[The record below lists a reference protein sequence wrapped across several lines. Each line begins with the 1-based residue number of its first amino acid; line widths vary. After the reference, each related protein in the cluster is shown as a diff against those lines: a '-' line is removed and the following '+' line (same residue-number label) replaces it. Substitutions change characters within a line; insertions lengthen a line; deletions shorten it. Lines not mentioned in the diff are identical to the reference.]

1 MRLHP
6 LNPGVNPSQG
16 QLEFVHR
23 RDYRRPEGEDDKGK
37 RKKNQRKD
45 EKREA
50 QQQTVSLVQSN
61 FLTQKNDRL
70 EKERRRKEMKKKKWA

>member
-23 RDYRRPEGEDDKGK
+23 RDYRKPEGKKKMTKENEK
-37 RKKNQRKD
+37 RTTREKD
-45 EKREA
+45 EKGEA

-70 EKERRRKEMKKKKWA
+70 EDERREKWA